1 MSSNS
6 LIIDIEYDSMIL
18 SLTQT
23 CSLSEAVEIA
33 SRYYEQKKSFN
44 SNTRIINEEADFQ
57 QNISSK

>member
-33 SRYYEQKKSFN
+33 SRYYEQKKIF
-44 SNTRIINEEADFQ
+44 
-57 QNISSK
+57 